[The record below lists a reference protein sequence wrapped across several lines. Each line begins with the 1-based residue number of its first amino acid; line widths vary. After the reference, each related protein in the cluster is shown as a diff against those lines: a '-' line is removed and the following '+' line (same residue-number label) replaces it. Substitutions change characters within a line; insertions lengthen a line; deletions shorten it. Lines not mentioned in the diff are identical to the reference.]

1 MSNTYHKVIALK
13 CKELL
18 EVSKRPID
26 NIFCE
31 YKNSQNIGV
40 HSPQKN

>member
-18 EVSKRPID
+18 EVSKKETNRQ
-26 NIFCE
+26 
-31 YKNSQNIGV
+31 YLL
-40 HSPQKN
+40 